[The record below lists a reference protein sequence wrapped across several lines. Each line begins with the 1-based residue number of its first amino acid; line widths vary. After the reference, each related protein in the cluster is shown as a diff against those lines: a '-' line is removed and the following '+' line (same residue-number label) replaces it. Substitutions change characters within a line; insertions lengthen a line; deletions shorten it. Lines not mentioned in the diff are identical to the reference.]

1 MAFFHLIPKRKTKN
15 PVIQTIVLYDER
27 YQDEL
32 VIASQSSYILLTCH
46 ETRKNKKI
54 IL

>member
-1 MAFFHLIPKRKTKN
+1 MRN
-15 PVIQTIVLYDER
+15 PVINAIVLYNER

-46 ETRKNKKI
+46 ETGKNKKI